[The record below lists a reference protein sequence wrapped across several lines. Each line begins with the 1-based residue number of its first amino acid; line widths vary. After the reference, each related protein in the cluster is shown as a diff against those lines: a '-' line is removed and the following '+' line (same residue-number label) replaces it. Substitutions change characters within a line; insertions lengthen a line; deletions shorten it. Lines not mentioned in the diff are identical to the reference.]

1 MRRGG
6 TLILGGGP
14 AGSAAAIALVQGG
27 IDPSARPLLIE
38 RQREMGDA
46 ICGGFLS
53 WQSLAA
59 LDRLGLTKLRGATL
73 DHLRL
78 FTPRGRA
85 DAPLPRPAL
94 GVSRRQLDS
103 ALLDLAT
110 SAGAAVE
117 RGVAVARAEGRQLW
131 LADGTQLAADTL
143 LLATGKHDL
152 RGHGRPRDDADPSLG
167 LRVRL
172 GPAAGL
178 SRLVGS
184 AIELHLFDRGY
195 AGLSLQEDGS
205 ANLCLAL
212 RKSRLI
218 ETGGPAGLL
227 AAIGRESPALAD
239 RIAHL
244 APGQPIDAIA
254 AVPYGWRTGRT
265 TPGIFR
271 LGDQCGV
278 IPSLAGEGMGIALA
292 SGIAAARAL
301 TAGHGAEQ
309 FQAGF
314 AARTRRPILVAR
326 TVLMVAERP
335 SLAPALLALT
345 RLAPG
350 LAGLVAR
357 ATRIGA

>member
-1 MRRGG
+1 MRRCG

-14 AGSAAAIALVQGG
+14 AGSAAAIALAQAGA
-27 IDPSARPLLIE
+27 DRAARPLLIE

-53 WQSLAA
+53 WQSLSA
-59 LDRLGLTKLRGATL
+59 LERLGLTKLRGATL

-78 FTPRGRA
+78 FTAQGRA

-110 SAGAAVE
+110 SAGAGVE
-117 RGVAVARAEGRQLW
+117 RGIAVARAEDRRLW
-131 LADGTQLAADTL
+131 LTDGTELAADTL
-143 LLATGKHDL
+143 VLATGKYDL
-152 RGHGRPRDDADPSLG
+152 RGHGRPRGDRDPSLG

-172 GPAAGL
+172 GPAPGL
-178 SRLVGS
+178 ARLLGS

-212 RKSRLI
+212 RKSRLT
-218 ETGGPAGLL
+218 EAGGPAGLL
-227 AAIGRESPALAD
+227 AAIGRDSPALGE
-239 RIAHL
+239 RIAYL
-244 APGQPIDAIA
+244 APDQPIDAIA

-265 TPGIFR
+265 VPGIYR

-292 SGIAAARAL
+292 SGIAAAQAL
-301 TAGHGAEQ
+301 AAGHGAER

-326 TVLMVAERP
+326 TVLMAAEQP
-335 SLAPALLALT
+335 SLAPALLGLT

-350 LAGLVAR
+350 LAALVAR
-357 ATRIGA
+357 ATRISG